1 VRTTAAVPTKAHTSQ
16 PIPRCFRI
24 LWWVRCR

>member
-1 VRTTAAVPTKAHTSQ
+1 VRTTTAVPTKARHQQ
-16 PIPRCFRI
+16 PTTRCFRI